1 MRRLLIVEDD
11 QNILDYLVFALS
23 GIPNLDL
30 FQTSTIISARA
41 MLIENQFD
49 AVLLD
54 LGLPDGNG
62 LDLIESDVFPN
73 NIPIFIL
80 DSLGIE
86 SMRRL
91 LIVEDDQ
98 NILDYLVFALS
109 GIPNLDLFQ
118 TSTIISARAM
128 LIENQFDA
136 VLLDLGLPD
145 GNGLDL
151 IESDVFP
158 NNIPI
163 FILTAAIDRDMI
175 VRSIMAGARGY
186 LTKDMPVDAIKN
198 AVEDLLA
205 GTCVMSPS
213 ATRLLMSYVKKESS
227 NRASDFSLSKKEQEV
242 LSLIRV
248 GCTYVEI
255 ADNLNIALSTVQSHI
270 KNIYSKLGVTNKMR
284 ALQKVYG

>member
-11 QNILDYLVFALS
+11 QNILDYLAFALS

-30 FQTSTIISARA
+30 CQTPTITSARA
-41 MLIENQFD
+41 VLIENQFD

-73 NIPIFIL
+73 NIP
-80 DSLGIE
+80 
-86 SMRRL
+86 
-91 LIVEDDQ
+91 
-98 NILDYLVFALS
+98 
-109 GIPNLDLFQ
+109 
-118 TSTIISARAM
+118 T
-128 LIENQFDA
+128 
-136 VLLDLGLPD
+136 
-145 GNGLDL
+145 
-151 IESDVFP
+151 
-158 NNIPI
+158 

-242 LSLIRV
+242 LSFIRA

>member
-1 MRRLLIVEDD
+1 
-11 QNILDYLVFALS
+11 
-23 GIPNLDL
+23 
-30 FQTSTIISARA
+30 
-41 MLIENQFD
+41 
-49 AVLLD
+49 
-54 LGLPDGNG
+54 
-62 LDLIESDVFPN
+62 
-73 NIPIFIL
+73 
-80 DSLGIE
+80 
-86 SMRRL
+86 MRRL

-227 NRASDFSLSKKEQEV
+227 NRASDFSLSKTH
-242 LSLIRV
+242 LRPAASSPCSRPCHLRATAC
-248 GCTYVEI
+248 G
-255 ADNLNIALSTVQSHI
+255 STRWSARGTAPRE
-270 KNIYSKLGVTNKMR
+270 S
-284 ALQKVYG
+284 